1 MNFITLYVFPY
12 VPIASIFVGLG
23 LTAWF
28 LLDSLPVMPVALKP
42 GLDGEGLRMR
52 IRMREAAI
60 RRLQRTRRREFFRR
74 FFNS

>member
-1 MNFITLYVFPY
+1 MNFISLYVFPY
-12 VPIASIFVGLG
+12 VPIASVVVGLG

-28 LLDSLPVMPVALKP
+28 LMDSLQVLPVALKP
-42 GLDGEGLRMR
+42 GLDGEGLRAR

-60 RRLQRTRRREFFRR
+60 RRLQRIRRREFFRR

>member
-1 MNFITLYVFPY
+1 MNFVLINPFSY
-12 VPIASIFVGLG
+12 VPVASVVVVLG
-23 LTAWF
+23 FTAWF
-28 LLDSLPVMPVALKP
+28 LLDSLPVLPVALKP

-60 RRLQRTRRREFFRR
+60 RRLQRIRRREFFRR